1 MAKQPFIALFT
12 LVFALSL
19 FALTPL
25 TASYAKAADFTQV
38 VAFGDSFSD
47 DGFAD
52 GAGFKRYTETTT
64 WVEQLAAE
72 LKAPLLNLAW
82 GGSMSNLRN
91 CNHPEGVNWSGL
103 EWQVDE
109 YLKSLK
115 PGQDI
120 STVLFTVMTGSNDIW
135 GGIDDGAVSA
145 ANIKSAIE
153 KLAKAGAKHVLY
165 RETSAVLLSPGY
177 LAGDY
182 VSYAEP
188 WTKLV
193 NDTNKATRESLAKG
207 LPDYPGL
214 KIYYH
219 ETDGILEKV
228 KSGADGFKFQNLTEA
243 WWGTY
248 TFPEPGAYLWYDEWH
263 PMGALHK
270 LIAQDS
276 LALLGQGK

>member
-1 MAKQPFIALFT
+1 MTKAKIAL
-12 LVFALSL
+12 L
-19 FALTPL
+19 FPL
-25 TASYAKAADFTQV
+25 MILGLLLAAPAPAADFTKV

-52 GAGFKRYTETTT
+52 GAGFKRYTETST
-64 WVEQLAAE
+64 WVEQLAQA
-72 LKAPLLNLAW
+72 LGVPLLNLAW

-91 CNHPEGVNWSGL
+91 CNHAEGVDWSGL

-115 PGQDI
+115 PGEDI
-120 STVLFTVMTGSNDIW
+120 STILFTVMTGSNDIW
-135 GGIDDGAVSA
+135 GGIEDGKVSA
-145 ANIKSAIE
+145 ANIKAAIE
-153 KLAKAGAKHVLY
+153 KLAAAGAKHVLY

-182 VSYAEP
+182 VKYAEP

-193 NDTNKATRESLAKG
+193 NSTNEATRESLANG
-207 LPDYPGL
+207 IAAYPDL

-219 ETDGILEKV
+219 QTDPLFEKV
-228 KSGADGFKFQNLTEA
+228 KAGADGFKFENLTEV

-248 TFPEPGAYLWYDEWH
+248 TMPEPGKYLWYDDWH
-263 PMGALHK
+263 PMGQFHK
-270 LIAQDS
+270 LMAEDS
-276 LALLGQGK
+276 LAGLK